1 MRILEENRRPM
12 AYIVVLVNTEIKK
25 AGDGEVGGAVENIL
39 LGAVNN
45 GLGTCWMGSINKE
58 KIRELFKEKSTV
70 NYNDAR
76 IYPINALA
84 KIAERNP
91 KQYKFCPENLTK
103 RIVIGAFQSRFTPI
117 EILEE
122 LRIQYPNEYE
132 RHCKKDY

>member
-1 MRILEENRRPM
+1 MPFTGKVGDTLRLRDIGGHHRYIILTKPNSDGNVVIANFTTARHFEWLVTFRPRD
-12 AYIVVLVNTEIKK
+12 N
-25 AGDGEVGGAVENIL
+25 
-39 LGAVNN
+39 
-45 GLGTCWMGSINKE
+45 
-58 KIRELFKEKSTV
+58 RELFKEKSTV

-76 IYPINALA
+76 IYPINVLE

-103 RIVIGAFQSRFTPI
+103 RIVIGAFQSLFTPI

-132 RHCKKDY
+132 KYCEKDY